1 MRLYSG
7 DIELLGTLAR
17 MPFLDRLEL
26 AALSGRSR
34 AAVYQRVERFLDAGL
49 IESVGQASELVTP
62 TRRFCLTDRGVR
74 RLASEEGVPVAQLLR
89 TRPVSGQWRR
99 LLLERL
105 DAAAVIYRLAE
116 QAAHFAFPLGLRWQ
130 RAAPMD
136 ALLELPGD
144 LCAAV
149 VRQGRTADRTGFA
162 KRIRRLKQTPGH
174 GVVLIICPDETR
186 LRHARRLV
194 AGPPAITFLA
204 LERDVA
210 LAGAEAAV
218 WRGPTGAVPLTLR
231 EALGYTLP
239 ASGQR
244 SERPLVRVSRPEPLE
259 AECADASWMLPAAL
273 TTAEKRALDLVGDWP
288 WLRPGHLA
296 ALLGVGRRR
305 LTQLLARLD
314 ELGLITR
321 LTRAAAGPR
330 LALSDRGLAYL
341 ARRDRTAVGIARKR
355 WSPEP
360 RWAGEALD
368 WRNVSGIRSRQL
380 LRNLEHTE
388 AVHWFNTLLA
398 RQAREQ
404 GARLVQLDPPHRAS
418 RYFRSFER
426 MRSIQPDAYAL
437 VETPSGE
444 QGFFLEWERRAVRPA
459 TMAARLAPYLRYY
472 ATARPIEDHG
482 LLPRVLVV
490 FEDELA
496 ADHFLRIAADAVAR
510 VEVPLPLLVS
520 DRLRLEQHGPLGRA
534 WRSVGRSIEHR
545 APHGPD

>member
-1 MRLYSG
+1 MRLYPG
-7 DIELLGTLAR
+7 DVELLATLAR

-34 AAVYQRVERFLDAGL
+34 AAVYQRVDRFLDAGL
-49 IESVGQASELVTP
+49 VESVGQASELVTP
-62 TRRFCLTDRGVR
+62 TRRFCVSARGVR
-74 RLASEEGVPVAQLLR
+74 RLAAEESVPVAQLLR
-89 TRPVSGQWRR
+89 TRPVSEQWRR

-116 QAAHFAFPLGLRWQ
+116 QAAQFAFPLGLRWL

-136 ALLELPGD
+136 ALLEWPGE
-144 LCAAV
+144 LRAAV

-162 KRIRRLKQTPGH
+162 KRVRRLKETHGH
-174 GVVLIICPDETR
+174 GAVLIICPDETR

-194 AGPPAITFLA
+194 AGPPATAFLA

-210 LAGAEAAV
+210 LAGAETAV
-218 WRGPTGAVPLTLR
+218 WRGPTGASQLALR
-231 EALGYTLP
+231 EALAYALP
-239 ASGQR
+239 ASGAR
-244 SERPLVRVSRPEPLE
+244 PERPLVRVSMPEPLNP
-259 AECADASWMLPAAL
+259 ECFRASWMLPAAL

-305 LTQLLARLD
+305 LTQLLARL
-314 ELGLITR
+314 EAPSLIVRHTC
-321 LTRAAAGPR
+321 AGAPR

-341 ARRDRTAVGIARKR
+341 ARRDRTSVGIARKR

-360 RWAGEALD
+360 RWPGQVFD

-388 AVHWFNTLLA
+388 SVHWFNTLLA

-404 GARLVQLDPPHRAS
+404 GTSVVQLDPPHRAS
-418 RYFRSFER
+418 RYFRSHER
-426 MRSIQPDAYAL
+426 MRSIQPDAHAL
-437 VETPSGE
+437 LETPSGE
-444 QGFFLEWERRAVRPA
+444 RAFFLEWERRAVRPA

-472 ATARPIEDHG
+472 ATSRPLEDHG
-482 LLPRVLVV
+482 LIPKVLVV

-510 VEVPLPLLVS
+510 AEVPLPLLVS
-520 DRLRLEQHGPLGRA
+520 DRLRLQEHNPLGRA
-534 WRSVGRSIEHR
+534 WRSIEHR
-545 APHGPD
+545 APRGLD

>member
-1 MRLYSG
+1 MRLYPG
-7 DIELLGTLAR
+7 DIELLGWLAEA
-17 MPFLDRLEL
+17 PFLDRLEL
-26 AALSGRSR
+26 ASLAGRSR
-34 AAVYQRVERFLDAGL
+34 AAVYERVERLLDAGL
-49 IESVGQASELVTP
+49 VESVGQACELVTP
-62 TRRFCLTDRGVR
+62 TRRFCLTAKGVR
-74 RLASEEGVPVAQLLR
+74 RLAAEQGVPLAQLLR
-89 TRPVSGQWRR
+89 TRPVSEQWRR
-99 LLLERL
+99 VLLERL
-105 DAAAVIYRLAE
+105 DSAAVIYRLAE
-116 QAAHFAFPLGLRWQ
+116 QAAQFAFPLALRWQ

-136 ALLELPGD
+136 ALLELPGG
-144 LCAAV
+144 LRAAL

-162 KRIRRLKQTPGH
+162 KRIRRLKETH
-174 GVVLIICPDETR
+174 GYGAALVICPDETR

-218 WRGPTGAVPLTLR
+218 WRGPTGAARLTLR
-231 EALGYTLP
+231 EALGYALP
-239 ASGQR
+239 ASGAR
-244 SERPLVRVSRPEPLE
+244 AERALSRVSLPEPLQPD
-259 AECADASWMLPAAL
+259 CAGASWMLPAAL

-314 ELGLITR
+314 ELGLVTR
-321 LTRAAAGPR
+321 LTRAGAPR
-330 LALSDRGLAYL
+330 LALSDRGLAYH
-341 ARRDRTAVGIARKR
+341 ARRDRTSVGIARKR

-360 RWAGEALD
+360 RWTGEPFD
-368 WRNVSGIRSRQL
+368 WRKVSGIRSRQL
-380 LRNLEHTE
+380 LRNLGHTE
-388 AVHWFNTLLA
+388 SVHWFNTLLA
-398 RQAREQ
+398 DQARDQ
-404 GARLVQLDPPHRAS
+404 GSRLLQLDPPHRAS
-418 RYFRSFER
+418 RYFRSHER

-444 QGFFLEWERRAVRPA
+444 HGFFLEWERRAVRPA

-472 ATARPIEDHG
+472 ATSRPLEDHG

-510 VEVPLPLLVS
+510 AEVPLPLLVT
-520 DRLRLEQHGPLGRA
+520 DRRRIQEYGPLGRA
-534 WRSVGRSIEHR
+534 WRSIEHG
-545 APHGPD
+545 APRGLQ

>member
-1 MRLYSG
+1 MRLYPG
-7 DIELLGTLAR
+7 DVELLGTLTR

-34 AAVYQRVERFLDAGL
+34 ASVYQRIERFTDACL
-49 IESVGQASELVTP
+49 VESVGQASELVTP
-62 TRRFCLTDRGVR
+62 TRRFCLSARGVR
-74 RLASEEGVPVAQLLR
+74 RLASEAGVPVAQLLR
-89 TRPVSGQWRR
+89 TRPVSEQWHR

-105 DAAAVIYRLAE
+105 DSAAVIYRLAE
-116 QAAHFAFPLGLRWQ
+116 QAAQFAFPLGLRWQ

-144 LCAAV
+144 LRAAV
-149 VRQGRTADRTGFA
+149 VRQGQTADRTGFA
-162 KRIRRLKQTPGH
+162 KRVRRLKETPGH
-174 GVVLIICPDETR
+174 GAVLVICPDETR
-186 LRHARRLV
+186 LRHTRRLV

-218 WRGPTGAVPLTLR
+218 WRGPTGAAQLTLR
-231 EALGYTLP
+231 EALGYALP
-239 ASGQR
+239 ASGAR
-244 SERPLVRVSRPEPLE
+244 PERPLVRDSMPGPLDSG
-259 AECADASWMLPAAL
+259 CARASWMLPAAL

-296 ALLGVGRRR
+296 ALLGVGQRR

-314 ELGLITR
+314 ELGLIVR
-321 LTRAAAGPR
+321 LTRAGAPR

-341 ARRDRTAVGIARKR
+341 ARRDRTSVGIARKR
-355 WSPEP
+355 WSPQP
-360 RWAGEALD
+360 RWPGEAFD

-388 AVHWFNTLLA
+388 SVHWFNTLLA
-398 RQAREQ
+398 GQAREH
-404 GARLVQLDPPHRAS
+404 GSRLVQLDPPHRAS

-437 VETPSGE
+437 VERPEGE
-444 QGFFLEWERRAVRPA
+444 QAYFLEWERRAVRPA

-472 ATARPIEDHG
+472 ATGRPLEDHG

-496 ADHFLRIAADAVAR
+496 ADHFLRIASDAVAR
-510 VEVPLPLLVS
+510 AEVPLPLLVS
-520 DRLRLEQHGPLGRA
+520 DRLRLEHHGPLGRA
-534 WRSVGRSIEHR
+534 WRSIERR

>member
-1 MRLYSG
+1 MRLYPG
-7 DIELLGTLAR
+7 DVELLGTLAR

-34 AAVYQRVERFLDAGL
+34 AAVYQRIDRFLDAGL
-49 IESVGQASELVTP
+49 AESVGQASELVTP
-62 TRRFCLTDRGVR
+62 TRRFCLSARGVR
-74 RLASEEGVPVAQLLR
+74 RLASEEGAPVAQLLR
-89 TRPVSGQWRR
+89 TRPVSEQWRR

-105 DAAAVIYRLAE
+105 DAAAAIYRLAE
-116 QAAHFAFPLGLRWQ
+116 QAAQFAFPLGLHWQ

-136 ALLELPGD
+136 AALELAEGRR
-144 LCAAV
+144 AAV

-162 KRIRRLKQTPGH
+162 KRVRRLKETPGH
-174 GVVLIICPDETR
+174 GAVLVICPDETR

-218 WRGPTGAVPLTLR
+218 WRGPTGAARLTLR
-231 EALGYTLP
+231 EALGYALP
-239 ASGQR
+239 SSAER
-244 SERPLVRVSRPEPLE
+244 PERPLVRVSLPEPLGP
-259 AECADASWMLPAAL
+259 ECDDASWMLPAAL
-273 TTAEKRALDLVGDWP
+273 TTAEKRALDLIGDWP

-314 ELGLITR
+314 EMGLITR
-321 LTRAAAGPR
+321 PTRAGAPR
-330 LALSDRGLAYL
+330 LALSDRGLAYH
-341 ARRDRTAVGIARKR
+341 ARRDRTSVGIARKR

-360 RWAGEALD
+360 RWPDDPFD
-368 WRNVSGIRSRQL
+368 WRNVPGSRSRQL

-388 AVHWFNTLLA
+388 SVHWFNTLLA
-398 RQAREQ
+398 GQAREQ
-404 GARLVQLDPPHRAS
+404 GSRLLQLDPPHRAS

-437 VETPSGE
+437 LETPAGE
-444 QGFFLEWERRAVRPA
+444 QALFLEWERRAVRPA
-459 TMAARLAPYLRYY
+459 TMAARLAPYLRYH
-472 ATARPIEDHG
+472 ATGRPVEDHG

-510 VEVPLPLLVS
+510 AEVPLPLLVS
-520 DRLRLEQHGPLGRA
+520 DRLRLEHHGPLGPA
-534 WRSVGRSIEHR
+534 WRSIEHTAQR
-545 APHGPD
+545 GLD

>member
-1 MRLYSG
+1 MRLYPG
-7 DIELLGTLAR
+7 DVELLVTLAR

-34 AAVYQRVERFLDAGL
+34 AAVYQRIDRFTEAGL
-49 IESVGQASELVTP
+49 VESVGQASELVTP
-62 TRRFCLTDRGVR
+62 TRRFCLTARGVR
-74 RLASEEGVPVAQLLR
+74 RLASEEGVPVTQLLR
-89 TRPVSGQWRR
+89 TRPVSEQWRR

-105 DAAAVIYRLAE
+105 DLAAVIYRLAE
-116 QAAHFAFPLGLRWQ
+116 QAAQFAFPLDLPWL

-144 LCAAV
+144 LRAAV

-162 KRIRRLKQTPGH
+162 KRIRRLKETPGH
-174 GVVLIICPDETR
+174 GAVLILCPDETR

-194 AGPPAITFLA
+194 AGPPAIAFLA

-218 WRGPTGAVPLTLR
+218 WRGPTGAARLTLR
-231 EALGYTLP
+231 EALGYALP
-239 ASGQR
+239 ASGER
-244 SERPLVRVSRPEPLE
+244 SERPLVRVSMPEPLDPGF
-259 AECADASWMLPAAL
+259 ARASWMLPAAL

-321 LTRAAAGPR
+321 LTRAGVPR

-341 ARRDRTAVGIARKR
+341 ARRDRTSVGIARKR

-360 RWAGEALD
+360 RWAGEAFD
-368 WRNVSGIRSRQL
+368 WRNVAGICSRQL

-388 AVHWFNTLLA
+388 SVHWFNTLLA

-510 VEVPLPLLVS
+510 AEVPLPLLVS

-534 WRSVGRSIEHR
+534 WRSIEHR
-545 APHGPD
+545 APRGLD

>member
-1 MRLYSG
+1 MRLYPG

-34 AAVYQRVERFLDAGL
+34 AAVYQRIDRFLEAGL
-49 IESVGQASELVTP
+49 VESVGQASELVTP
-62 TRRFCLTDRGVR
+62 TRRFCLSARGVR
-74 RLASEEGVPVAQLLR
+74 RLASEEGVPFAQLLS
-89 TRPVSGQWRR
+89 TRPVSEQWRR

-105 DAAAVIYRLAE
+105 DAAAVIYRLVE
-116 QAAHFAFPLGLRWQ
+116 QAAQFTFPLGLRWQ

-136 ALLELPGD
+136 AVLELTEGRR
-144 LCAAV
+144 AAV
-149 VRQGRTADRTGFA
+149 VRQGRTVDRTGFA
-162 KRIRRLKQTPGH
+162 KRIRRLKETPGH
-174 GVVLIICPDETR
+174 GAVLVICPDETR

-194 AGPPAITFLA
+194 AGPPAIAFLA

-218 WRGPTGAVPLTLR
+218 WRGPTGAARLTLR
-231 EALGYTLP
+231 EALGYALP
-239 ASGQR
+239 ASGER
-244 SERPLVRVSRPEPLE
+244 SERPLVRVSLPEPLDP
-259 AECADASWMLPAAL
+259 ECARALWMLPAAL

-321 LTRAAAGPR
+321 LARAGAPQ

-341 ARRDRTAVGIARKR
+341 ARRDRTSVGIARKR

-360 RWAGEALD
+360 RGSRDPFD

-388 AVHWFNTLLA
+388 SVHWFNTLLA
-398 RQAREQ
+398 GQARDQ
-404 GARLVQLDPPHRAS
+404 GSRLVQLDPPHRAS
-418 RYFRSFER
+418 RYFRSHER
-426 MRSIQPDAYAL
+426 LRSVQPDAYAL
-437 VETPSGE
+437 VETASGE
-444 QGFFLEWERRAVRPA
+444 QAFFLEWERRAVRPA

-472 ATARPIEDHG
+472 ATGRPLEDHG

-490 FEDELA
+490 FEDQLA
-496 ADHFLRIAADAVAR
+496 ADHFLRIASDAVAR
-510 VEVPLPLLVS
+510 AEVPLPLLVS
-520 DRLRLEQHGPLGRA
+520 DRLRLETYGPLGRA
-534 WRSVGRSIEHR
+534 WRSIEHR
-545 APHGPD
+545 APRGLD